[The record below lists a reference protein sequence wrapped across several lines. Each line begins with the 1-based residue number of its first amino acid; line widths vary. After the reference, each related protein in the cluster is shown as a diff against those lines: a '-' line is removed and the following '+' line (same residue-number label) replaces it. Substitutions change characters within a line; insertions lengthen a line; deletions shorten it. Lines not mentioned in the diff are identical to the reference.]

1 MALLG
6 SQQGD
11 NRQILHS
18 GEVIYVT
25 ARRNAAADSYAAE
38 SVQRL
43 ADKGDI
49 AGSGLPPVYR
59 DKERMSFGV

>member
-6 SQQGD
+6 PQQGD
-11 NRQILHS
+11 NRQVLHS
-18 GEVIYVT
+18 GEVIYVI
-25 ARRNAAADSYAAE
+25 AWRNAAADPDADE

>member
-1 MALLG
+1 MAMLG
-6 SQQGD
+6 SKQGD
-11 NRQILHS
+11 NRQVLHS
-18 GEVIYVT
+18 GEVVYVA
-25 ARRNAAADSYAAE
+25 ARRNAAADPDADE